1 MENPGVWIKDN
12 KSKLLS
18 ESLKI
23 SSVGVRIRHGITEY
37 GIALNINPDLKY
49 LNTFEMCGLKNK
61 RATSIHKQLSHLPVP
76 SVEHVGKLFVDE
88 VALALEM
95 NSVEHINANS
105 L

>member
-1 MENPGVWIKDN
+1 
-12 KSKLLS
+12 
-18 ESLKI
+18 
-23 SSVGVRIRHGITEY
+23 
-37 GIALNINPDLKY
+37 
-49 LNTFEMCGLKNK
+49 MCGLKNK